1 MQNTCSRLYYCP
13 ERSHDGERTMKTVKP
28 TENQLEMAIVAA
40 EQLLDSGQDEHHMAA
55 ALIYLYQR
63 LQDLERVREIAGQL
77 ATSGPDQERMTELA
91 GALEAVRGHKP

>member
-1 MQNTCSRLYYCP
+1 
-13 ERSHDGERTMKTVKP
+13 MKTVKP

-77 ATSGPDQERMTELA
+77 AAAGPDQERMAELA
-91 GALEAVRGHKP
+91 GALEAIRGHAP

>member
-1 MQNTCSRLYYCP
+1 
-13 ERSHDGERTMKTVKP
+13 MKTVKP

-63 LQDLERVREIAGQL
+63 LQDLERVREIAGRL
-77 ATSGPDQERMTELA
+77 AAKGPDQEGIAELV
-91 GALEAVRGHKP
+91 GALEAVRGHEP

>member
-1 MQNTCSRLYYCP
+1 
-13 ERSHDGERTMKTVKP
+13 MKTVKP

-63 LQDLERVREIAGQL
+63 LQDLERVREIASRL
-77 ATSGPDQERMTELA
+77 AASGPDQERMTELA
-91 GALEAVRGHKP
+91 GALEAVRGQEP